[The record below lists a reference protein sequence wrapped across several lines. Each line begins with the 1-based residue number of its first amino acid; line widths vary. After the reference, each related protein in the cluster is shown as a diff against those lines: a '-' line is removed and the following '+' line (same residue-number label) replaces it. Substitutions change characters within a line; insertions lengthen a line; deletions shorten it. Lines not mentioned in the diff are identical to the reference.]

1 MPSSK
6 LVDTRTPRTLA
17 FSMDQKS
24 IERFKRKLQVRHE
37 LQSGVAQTQQNLR
50 AAQTDYGKDEG
61 DRANTSLAREIDLAQ
76 KSRDRALLALVDV
89 ALKRISEG
97 TFGNCLNCG
106 QEINAKRLEALPWV
120 RYCIT
125 CQELIDGSG

>member
-1 MPSSK
+1 
-6 LVDTRTPRTLA
+6 
-17 FSMDQKS
+17 MDQKS
-24 IERFKRKLQVRHE
+24 IERFKRKLQVRHRE

-76 KSRDRALLALVDV
+76 KSRDRALLALVDA

-97 TFGNCLNCG
+97 TFGDCL
-106 QEINAKRLEALPWV
+106 QV
-120 RYCIT
+120 
-125 CQELIDGSG
+125 